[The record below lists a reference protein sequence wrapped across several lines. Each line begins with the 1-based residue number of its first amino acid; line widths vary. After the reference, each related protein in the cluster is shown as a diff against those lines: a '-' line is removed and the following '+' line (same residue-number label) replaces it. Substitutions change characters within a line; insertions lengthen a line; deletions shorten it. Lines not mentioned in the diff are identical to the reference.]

1 MIRSHVIAAA
11 LCLAVAGCA
20 TDPAQFSQSVNN
32 AVDNTHTAAVATVTI
47 GTDLIHAILAL
58 APAVADILTIWTK

>member
-1 MIRSHVIAAA
+1 MIRTHILAAVACIA
-11 LCLAVAGCA
+11 LAGCA
-20 TDPAQFSQSVNN
+20 TDPQHFSTSVNN

-58 APAVADILTIWTK
+58 APAVLDVLHLWTN